1 MLVKTLM
8 SHPVTT
14 VREETTVGDAL
25 ELIKKKN
32 IRRLP
37 VVDEAGRLIG
47 LSTEWDLLKIF
58 PIKPNNSFETKLIS
72 RTPIKNVMRT
82 DPITVS
88 PEETIESAA
97 ITMQCN
103 KVGCLPVVEQGEV
116 VGLISLTD
124 ILTAFIDAMGLEK
137 SSVRIT
143 IKFSKRMGFLAELIQ
158 LIDHQ
163 GIIVDNMVTFNDE
176 IVLKIKNIKT
186 DVLLKALKEEKYK
199 VTHIA
204 YIDGTEDVQ
213 K

>member
-14 VREETTVGDAL
+14 VREETMVGDAL

-37 VVDEAGRLIG
+37 VVDEEGRLIG
-47 LSTEWDLLKIF
+47 LTTEWDLLKIF
-58 PIKPNNSFETKLIS
+58 PLKPNNSFETKLIS
-72 RTPIKNVMRT
+72 RTPIKNLMRT
-82 DPITVS
+82 DPMTVS

-97 ITMQCN
+97 VTMQCN
-103 KVGCLPVVEQGEV
+103 KIGCLPVVDRGKV

-158 LIDHQ
+158 LIDGM
-163 GIIVDNMVTFNDE
+163 GIIVDNMVTINDE
-176 IVLKIKNIKT
+176 IVLKIKDIKT
-186 DVLLKALKEEKYK
+186 EELLQTLKEEKYK

-204 YIDGTEDVQ
+204 YIDGTEDIH